1 MTIRR
6 RLSMGIGVLMA
17 LFLVLGVISYF
28 QIGQI
33 DENLAEIMQGKAL
46 GKEAVNLHQRYR
58 TLDAALAKKKDSHNA
73 LFARVSESFDE
84 IGSILADKIR
94 AGLDLQQPDAYRKAL
109 EASMMEVDIA
119 ELTGSLGTFLRT
131 PNEEYR
137 KRILDNAGT
146 VKQQLKHLKNLPL
159 TEEQSS
165 SMTKLEAEFD
175 KTMSLV
181 GEIIALSNH
190 IQENTGKLGD
200 IRAAI
205 DELLGEDSAVF
216 SRTEL
221 ERARQAGRKM
231 VAAKVSLTLI
241 LMITGLLDV
250 SLFSAAITRSITKPL
265 TRLKDAVTK
274 IGKGDF
280 DTKIEIESND
290 EIGQLA
296 WAFKQMA
303 EQRKGA
309 EEKLRE
315 ARDELEARVEERTA
329 ELVRANDVME
339 SEIREREKAEL
350 ALEGLNKDLE
360 SSLRELIRSNAELQE
375 FSYIAAH
382 DLKTPLRGI
391 ATLADWIKTDC
402 ADKFDDEGKDQVALL
417 IGKTKQ
423 MDALI
428 DSILHYSSLKQDER
442 TKTEV
447 DLNVA
452 VSQAIRGITV
462 PEDIEI
468 SIENELPVLVCE
480 EAHIVQV
487 FQSLLSNA
495 IKHGAQHDGQIK
507 VGCVR
512 KGNSWEFSVADN
524 GPGIDQ
530 KYFEKIF
537 RIFQTLS
544 SWEKAASTGIGL
556 SIVKKIV
563 ELNAGS
569 VWVESEPGAGSTFFF
584 TLPVQMT
591 AQSTECQ
598 TVETTC

>member
-1 MTIRR
+1 MTIRKK
-6 RLSMGIGVLMA
+6 LGMGIGVLMT

-33 DENLAEIMQGKAL
+33 DENLAEIMQGRAL
-46 GKEAVNLHQRYR
+46 GKEAVGLHQRYR

-73 LFARVSESFDE
+73 LFARVSERFE
-84 IGSILADKIR
+84 KIGSILADKIH
-94 AGLDLQQPDAYRKAL
+94 AGFDLQQPDEYRKAL

-137 KRILDNAGT
+137 KRIVDNAGT
-146 VKQQLKHLKNLPL
+146 VKQELKQLKNLPL
-159 TEEQSS
+159 TEEQSRG
-165 SMTKLEAEFD
+165 MTKLEVEFD
-175 KTMSLV
+175 NTMSLV

-190 IQENTGKLGD
+190 IQENARQLGN
-200 IRAAI
+200 IRAEI
-205 DELLGEDSAVF
+205 DRLLNEDSEVF
-216 SRTEL
+216 SRTDL
-221 ERARQAGRKM
+221 KRARAAGRKM
-231 VAAKVSLTLI
+231 VAAKVTITLI
-241 LMITGLLDV
+241 LMITGLVDV
-250 SLFSAAITRSITKPL
+250 SIFSAAITRSITKPL
-265 TRLKDAVTK
+265 IRLKDAVTE

-296 WAFKQMA
+296 CAFKQMA
-303 EQRKGA
+303 EQRKQA

-315 ARDELEARVEERTA
+315 ARDEQEARVEERTA

-339 SEIREREKAEL
+339 SSVR
-350 ALEGLNKDLE
+350 D
-360 SSLRELIRSNAELQE
+360 LIRSNTELQE

-402 ADKFDDEGKDQVALL
+402 ADKFDDEGKDQIGLL

-423 MDALI
+423 LDALI
-428 DSILHYSSLKQDER
+428 DSVLQYSSLRQNER
-442 TKTEV
+442 KKKEV

-452 VSQAIRGITV
+452 VSQAIRGLTV

-468 SIENELPVLVCE
+468 SVENELPVLVFE
-480 EAHIVQV
+480 KTHIVQV

-495 IKHGAQHDGQIK
+495 IKHGAHRDGQIQ

-512 KGNSWEFSVADN
+512 KGDSWQFSVADN

-544 SWEKAASTGIGL
+544 SWEKTEGTGIGL

-591 AQSTECQ
+591 AQPTENQ
-598 TVETTC
+598 AVETTC